1 MNPVSDLLKARSHDV
16 AACLRQD
23 FDDEIL
29 VQVKEHYNLLSY
41 PLLVIVYLINYSKPL
56 ILRNLGALGAAS
68 LVSGSG

>member
-29 VQVKEHYNLLSY
+29 VQAEHYNLLTDGDFQY
-41 PLLVIVYLINYSKPL
+41 RGEEFFL
-56 ILRNLGALGAAS
+56 
-68 LVSGSG
+68 